1 MGMRFT
7 GATKAAA
14 ESARK
19 PRAGSPPH
27 ESGANVERLASLQRA
42 YGNRAVAQM
51 MKRQAGGSF
60 SGSGARVIQREDGGG
75 GKKDAHLAAFKA
87 RCAKYKSIDAS
98 FVSTFEKYVEC
109 LVAGNKDEGMPLFSQ
124 VIAYLNDIRAFEIPA
139 HAFNEVSDPA
149 KAAERYTRNIN
160 LWSKTN
166 RHMPTE
172 KANASGGIT
181 LEGSLA
187 GALFDGLDFGVDYN
201 TSDLLK
207 AQWKQVSLNFVKNA
221 KGTVAA
227 HMLIGV
233 NRQSVLYNTE
243 AEVIGKK
250 LETGEVTKV
259 VLHYYKAV
267 LKGVGDFEM
276 QEFKTEEVTSKD
288 GWDKALSTTTSTIP
302 LGEVDTP
309 SGKKT
314 VVAKV
319 NANGQVFKA
328 IQNLTHVAEEK
339 RHAH

>member
-1 MGMRFT
+1 MGLEYAGRPKASEGST
-7 GATKAAA
+7 RKGTEGASHAGGSFPEGQLAA
-14 ESARK
+14 
-19 PRAGSPPH
+19 
-27 ESGANVERLASLQRA
+27 LQRT
-42 YGNRAVAQM
+42 YGNRAVLQM
-51 MKRQAGGSF
+51 MKRGAPGGS
-60 SGSGARVIQREDGGG
+60 GRGVIQREEAAG
-75 GKKDAHLAAFKA
+75 GKKEAHLAAFKA
-87 RCAKYKSIDAS
+87 RCAKYKAIDAS
-98 FVSTFEKYVEC
+98 FVATFEKYVDN

-124 VIAYLNDIRAFEIPA
+124 VIAYLNKIRAFEIPA
-139 HAFNEVSDPA
+139 HVFNDVSDPA
-149 KAAERYTRNIN
+149 KAAEQYTQNIN

-187 GALFDGLDFGVDYN
+187 GALFDGLDFGVDYD

-221 KGTVAA
+221 KGTVTA

-233 NRQSVLYNTE
+233 NQKSVLYNTE

-250 LETGEVTKV
+250 LESGEVTAV

-276 QEFKTEEVTSKD
+276 QEFKEETVQSKD
-288 GWDKALSTTTSTIP
+288 AWDKVLASTESTIP

-309 SGKKT
+309 TGKKT

-319 NANGQVFKA
+319 NANGQVFRA

-339 RHAH
+339 RHAQK